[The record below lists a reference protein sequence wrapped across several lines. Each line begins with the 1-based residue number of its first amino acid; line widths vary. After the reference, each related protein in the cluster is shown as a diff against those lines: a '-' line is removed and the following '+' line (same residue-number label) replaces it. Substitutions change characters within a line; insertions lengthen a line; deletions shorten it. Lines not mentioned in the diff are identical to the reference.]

1 MNAHIGEE
9 VNRIILAPG
18 KESINTKVQFHIQD
32 AFAQLEAGT
41 YNNERKNN
49 DLRIIPCCHRCCSES
64 KERGRAKTTAT
75 TRNC

>member
-32 AFAQLEAGT
+32 AFAQLEASMLFLLVILGEKLT
-41 YNNERKNN
+41 S
-49 DLRIIPCCHRCCSES
+49 LQ
-64 KERGRAKTTAT
+64 
-75 TRNC
+75 